1 MRNCCPRVVVHE
13 CKKMSVLKIA
23 IACGGSG
30 GHLFPGLAVAEEL
43 RQRGHETLLL
53 VSSKQIDT
61 VALQGSEEQQSRAIS
76 TVGFPGLLSPR
87 IFRFASTLLKSW
99 KECRVI
105 FRDFQP
111 DAVLGMGGFTSAVP
125 LMLAKRQHIN
135 TLLHESNAIPGR
147 VTQLVAPRVTRTLLG
162 FAACGLHLHDARW
175 VVTGTPV
182 RKGLCRVSRA
192 EAAEKFGLHPEFK
205 TILVMGGSQ
214 GARGVNELV
223 LKMLPLISHHRE
235 QWQFIHLTGNAD
247 ANIAE
252 INYRRQRITA
262 VVKPFSSEMEYMYS
276 LADLVIARSGA
287 SSLTE
292 LSHYGLPSILIPL
305 PTAAHDHQ
313 TCNARIFSDAGAASV
328 FAEGKL
334 TAQRLTE
341 EVTALLDNETER
353 QRMGRAAMGLAGKE
367 AARRVAEEIEK
378 CSRN

>member
-1 MRNCCPRVVVHE
+1 
-13 CKKMSVLKIA
+13 MSSLRIA

-53 VSSKQIDT
+53 VSSKQIDA
-61 VALQGSEEQQSRAIS
+61 VALQGAAEQNAKAIS
-76 TVGFPGLLSPR
+76 TVGWPGLFNPR
-87 IFRFASTLLKSW
+87 IFRFASTLVKSW
-99 KECRVI
+99 KECRAI
-105 FRDFQP
+105 FRDFAP

-125 LMLAKRQHIN
+125 LLLASRQKVC

-162 FAACGLHLHDARW
+162 FSACGMHLHDARW

-182 RKGLCRVSRA
+182 RQGLRRISRE
-192 EAAEKFGLHPEFK
+192 EAAEKFGLHPELK
-205 TILVMGGSQ
+205 TIFVMGGSQ
-214 GARGVNELV
+214 GARGINELV
-223 LKMLPLISHHRE
+223 LKMLPLVANHRDR
-235 QWQFIHLTGNAD
+235 WQFIHLTGNAD

-252 INYRRQRITA
+252 INYRRQRLIA
-262 VVKPFSSEMEYMYS
+262 VVKAFSPEMEYLYS

-313 TCNARIFSDAGAASV
+313 TCNARIFGEAGAAMV

-341 EVTALLDNETER
+341 EVTRLLENEDER
-353 QRMGRAAMGLAGKE
+353 QRMGHSAMGLAGKE

-378 CSRN
+378 CSQS

>member
-1 MRNCCPRVVVHE
+1 
-13 CKKMSVLKIA
+13 MSALRIA

-53 VSSKQIDT
+53 VSSKQIDA
-61 VALQGSEEQQSRAIS
+61 VALQGSAQQNSRAIS
-76 TVGFPGLLSPR
+76 TVGWPGLTSPR
-87 IFRFASTLLKSW
+87 IFKFAATLLKSW
-99 KECRVI
+99 RECRAI
-105 FRDFQP
+105 FRDFEP

-125 LMLAKRQHIN
+125 LMLANRQHLA

-162 FAACGLHLHDARW
+162 FSACGSYLSNARW

-182 RKGLCRVSRA
+182 RQGLRRIPRA

-205 TILVMGGSQ
+205 TILIMGGSQ
-214 GARGVNELV
+214 GARGVNELA
-223 LKMLPLISHHRE
+223 LKMLPLVANQRDR
-235 QWQFIHLTGNAD
+235 WQFVHLSGNAD
-247 ANIAE
+247 ANIVE
-252 INYRRQRITA
+252 INYRRQRLTA
-262 VVKPFSSEMEYMYS
+262 VVQPFSSEMEYLYS

-313 TCNARIFSDAGAASV
+313 TYNARIFGDAGAAAV

-334 TAQRLTE
+334 TASRLAE
-341 EVTALLDNETER
+341 EVTRLLEDETER
-353 QRMGRAAMGLAGKE
+353 ERMGRAASGLAGKE

>member
-1 MRNCCPRVVVHE
+1 
-13 CKKMSVLKIA
+13 MSHLKIA

-30 GHLFPGLAVAEEL
+30 GHLMPGLAVAEEL

-53 VSSKQIDT
+53 VSSKQIDA
-61 VALQGSEEQQSRAIS
+61 VALKGAAEQPARALS
-76 TVGFPGLLSPR
+76 TVGFPGLFNPR

-99 KECRVI
+99 RECRAI
-105 FRDFQP
+105 FTEFKP

-125 LMLAKRQHIN
+125 LLLASRRHIS

-147 VTQLVAPRVTRTLLG
+147 VTQLVAPRVTKTLLG
-162 FAACGLHLHDARW
+162 FSACGMYLHDAQC

-182 RKGLCRVSRA
+182 RSGLRRINRV

-205 TILVMGGSQ
+205 TIFVMGGSQ
-214 GARGVNELV
+214 GARGINELV
-223 LKMLPLISHHRE
+223 LKMLPLIGNQRE
-235 QWQFIHLTGNAD
+235 RWQFIHLTGKAD
-247 ANIAE
+247 ENIAE
-252 INYRRQRITA
+252 INYRRQRLTA
-262 VVKPFSSEMEYMYS
+262 VVKAFSPEMEYLYS

-313 TCNARIFSDAGAASV
+313 TCNARIFEDAGAAVV

-341 EVTALLDNETER
+341 EVTRLLDDESAR
-353 QRMGRAAMGLAGKE
+353 QSIGRAASGLAGKE
-367 AARRVAEEIEK
+367 AAQRVAEEIEK
-378 CSRN
+378 CSRI

>member
-1 MRNCCPRVVVHE
+1 
-13 CKKMSVLKIA
+13 MSSMKIA

-53 VSSKQIDT
+53 VSSKQIDA
-61 VALQGSEEQQSRAIS
+61 VALQGSAEQQTRAIS
-76 TVGFPGLLSPR
+76 TVGWPGLLNPR
-87 IFRFASTLLKSW
+87 IFRFASTLIKSW
-99 KECRVI
+99 KECRAI
-105 FRDFQP
+105 FRDFKP

-125 LMLAKRQHIN
+125 LMLASRQKIS
-135 TLLHESNAIPGR
+135 TLLHESNAVPGR

-162 FAACGLHLHDARW
+162 FSACGMHLRDARW

-182 RKGLCRVSRA
+182 RQGLRHVLRSDV
-192 EAAEKFGLHPEFK
+192 AEKFGLHPEFK
-205 TILVMGGSQ
+205 TILIMGGSQ

-223 LKMLPLISHHRE
+223 LKMLPLVAHQRE
-235 QWQFIHLTGNAD
+235 RWQFIHLTGNAD

-252 INYRRQRITA
+252 INYRRQRLTA
-262 VVKPFSSEMEYMYS
+262 VVKPFSSEMEYIYS
-276 LADLVIARSGA
+276 IADLVIARSGA

-328 FAEGKL
+328 FVEGKL

-341 EVTALLDNETER
+341 EVTALLENETER